1 MRHAPELRKQHLQ
14 VLPEL
19 RQAHVRVSF
28 PPRGHLIDEHQD
40 PRQQQDRQL
49 VTDQQRI
56 PRVRDLPQSL
66 QQPGQH
72 GAINAQLFF
81 CCFLSRLLFFLD
93 RLPFAFPVPDRSL
106 PQRLETLRRLT
117 FAQGARGLSA
127 GPPLNPQPFSPPRPA
142 SRPIPRLSPHLGR
155 PIKSSNP
162 APPAPKRPP
171 QTANSPDDAPLC
183 PARSSAGALQTA
195 ADTPADGSAPHTRS
209 IVEWPASPIL
219 VPTVAV
225 PHHPPSPR
233 FLPRALSRC
242 RERSPPPAAWPVAA
256 QAV

>member
-127 GPPLNPQPFSPPRPA
+127 GLLLTLQLFSPPLLTAGLIHPSPPVEKIESPRPRDTHRSLAAPNGMHRGGPCAPLPTPPPTQSHSPPASNFPATVPARRTSPATPPRTRTAPA
-142 SRPIPRLSPHLGR
+142 SRCGPAGR
-155 PIKSSNP
+155 P
-162 APPAPKRPP
+162 AT
-171 QTANSPDDAPLC
+171 Q
-183 PARSSAGALQTA
+183 
-195 ADTPADGSAPHTRS
+195 
-209 IVEWPASPIL
+209 
-219 VPTVAV
+219 
-225 PHHPPSPR
+225 
-233 FLPRALSRC
+233 
-242 RERSPPPAAWPVAA
+242 
-256 QAV
+256 